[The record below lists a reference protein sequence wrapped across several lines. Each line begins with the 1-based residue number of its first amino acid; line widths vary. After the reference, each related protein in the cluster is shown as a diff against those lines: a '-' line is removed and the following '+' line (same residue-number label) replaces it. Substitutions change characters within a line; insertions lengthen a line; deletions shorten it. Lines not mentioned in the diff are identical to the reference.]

1 MLDIAYVN
9 NPAIICKNPKVT
21 AINSCIEVDIT
32 GQVVSD
38 SIGHKFFSG
47 KYFQTYI
54 HPLLWVFN
62 YVGCT
67 LTDLPARAFT
77 QWVALVKVK
86 FRLTQVGHAISQS
99 HLSN

>member
-38 SIGHKFFSG
+38 SIGDRFFSG
-47 KYFQTYI
+47 
-54 HPLLWVFN
+54 
-62 YVGCT
+62 T
-67 LTDLPARAFT
+67 LKQAHSYSLKARSHT
-77 QWVALVKVK
+77 
-86 FRLTQVGHAISQS
+86 AIIQRC
-99 HLSN
+99 